1 MHQSSVHLH
10 QLRSQRTMKW
20 NFFYCF
26 HSPVK
31 FHSYLNSLPFKN
43 KGFATKL
50 CDGNL
55 KIHVLR
61 QQLMTLCTIAQ
72 VLHHLLWVM
81 EPRSSK
87 SIIDKNVNIDISLH
101 THQNITHLHLQPK
114 LCITYKPSTK
124 HKKSHKIYYLLIQYN
139 FTHSHKLHNPKHSAH
154 ILHRMHIA

>member
-1 MHQSSVHLH
+1 
-10 QLRSQRTMKW
+10 MKW

-72 VLHHLLWVM
+72 VLHLLWVM
-81 EPRSSK
+81 EPRQRALLTKMSTLTFLTTHIKTS
-87 SIIDKNVNIDISLH
+87 H
-101 THQNITHLHLQPK
+101 TCICNQSYALLTNHQQ
-114 LCITYKPSTK
+114 STK
-124 HKKSHKIYYLLIQYN
+124 SLIKYTIYLSSTTSHTLIN
-139 FTHSHKLHNPKHSAH
+139 FITQSIVPISFTGCILHKLHLSKLYYNA
-154 ILHRMHIA
+154 IAIS